1 MLFMRVI
8 QDELNANRAKMD
20 EMQDEHHRLLRQQE
34 VLQAELQLALNN
46 YQPKATIETGMIIN
60 FEFSFVSPSWN
71 TNTSTHILVTGTP
84 ADKMLGMMSDLLD
97 GTIPSIQ
104 DILFIQSAVLESL
117 DIYKP
122 MDVAKQLMQAGN
134 LDVSS

>member
-1 MLFMRVI
+1 ML
-8 QDELNANRAKMD
+8 A
-20 EMQDEHHRLLRQQE
+20 
-34 VLQAELQLALNN
+34 
-46 YQPKATIETGMIIN
+46 
-60 FEFSFVSPSWN
+60 
-71 TNTSTHILVTGTP
+71 
-84 ADKMLGMMSDLLD
+84 MMSDLLD

-134 LDVSS
+134 LDVSSKCSESILIFLP

>member
-1 MLFMRVI
+1 
-8 QDELNANRAKMD
+8 
-20 EMQDEHHRLLRQQE
+20 
-34 VLQAELQLALNN
+34 
-46 YQPKATIETGMIIN
+46 MIIL
-60 FEFSFVSPSWN
+60 ESI
-71 TNTSTHILVTGTP
+71 TSRGLCLKQFDACLTGTP

-134 LDVSS
+134 LDVGMGLY